1 MNKSQW
7 VGSDK
12 QKHNPRL
19 GKILLGGGGAW
30 DGSEFSFRE
39 MEMLLF
45 LASNS
50 SVVFVCA
57 DNRIK
62 NCDKTLLA
70 FMRLMKVIAAGN
82 NNVLVG
88 ACLLEFT
95 GTS

>member
-1 MNKSQW
+1 MSVKNVF
-7 VGSDK
+7 VGFGMDPS
-12 QKHNPRL
+12 RV
-19 GKILLGGGGAW
+19 
-30 DGSEFSFRE
+30 SERWKRYYFC
-39 MEMLLF
+39 LPTV
-45 LASNS
+45 
-50 SVVFVCA
+50 SVVFVCVCV

-95 GTS
+95 CTS